1 MQFTVKTTAGLER
14 RIEVEIPRTRVAG
27 EVDRKLRDL
36 SRTAN
41 VKGFRK
47 GKVPLPVIKQQYG
60 SQVHGDTV
68 SELIRQT
75 YSEAVTKEKLRPAG
89 GPRFEP
95 IQIAPDA
102 DLKYAAVFEVLPEV
116 TINAV
121 AALEI
126 ERPVAEITEAD
137 VDAMLDS
144 MRRQRV
150 TYTPVDRAAASG
162 DRVVV
167 DFAGRLDGVA
177 FDGGTGTGMSVVI
190 GSKQAIADFETA
202 LVGMGKGQSR
212 TAPVRFPDDYGA
224 PHLAGKNAE
233 FDLTVQSVEEPVL
246 PPVDDAFAAQ
256 FGVAEGGVAALR
268 VEVRKSMEREAA
280 DATRNRLRTQVFDA
294 LNRDNQLELPL
305 SLVEEQIQQL
315 QVDFL
320 QRMGRQVQDAS
331 QLPPREPF
339 EEPARRR
346 VKLGLLIGELVR
358 RENLVVD
365 RERVFARLE
374 QLAAQYPNPDE
385 VRRAYLQNQEAMRQI
400 ETAVMEDLA
409 MEWVLGRARVTDRP
423 TGFAELTGFGK
434 QA

>member
-1 MQFTVKTTAGLER
+1 MQFTMTTTTGLER
-14 RIEVEIPRTRVAG
+14 RIEVEIPHARVAG
-27 EVDRKLRDL
+27 EVNRKLQDL

-68 SELIRQT
+68 SELIRQG

-89 GPRFEP
+89 GPRIEP

-102 DLKYAAVFEVLPEV
+102 DLKFAAIFEVLPEV
-116 TINAV
+116 TINPV

-126 ERPVAEITEAD
+126 ERPVVEIAEKD

-150 TYTPVDRAAASG
+150 SYAPVDRAAARG

-167 DFAGRLDGVA
+167 DFAGRVDGVA
-177 FDGGTGTGMSVVI
+177 FDGGTGSDMAVVL
-190 GSKQAIADFETA
+190 GSGQAIADFESA
-202 LVGMGKGQSR
+202 IEGMSKGQTK
-212 TAPVRFPDDYGA
+212 TAPVKFPDNYGA
-224 PHLAGKNAE
+224 AHLAGKNAE
-233 FDLTVQSVEEPVL
+233 FDLTAKSVEEPVL
-246 PPVDDAFAAQ
+246 PPVDDAFATA

-268 VEVRKSMEREAA
+268 SEVRKSMEREAA
-280 DATRNRLRTQVFDA
+280 EATRNRLRTQVFDA
-294 LNRDNQLELPL
+294 LNRDNPLELPV
-305 SLVEEQIQQL
+305 SLVDEQVQQL
-315 QVDFL
+315 QIEFL
-320 QRMGRQVQDAS
+320 QRMGREVRDAS
-331 QLPPREPF
+331 QLPPRDPF
-339 EEPARRR
+339 VEPARRR

-358 RENLVVD
+358 RESLTVD

-374 QLAAQYPNPDE
+374 QLASQYPNPDE
-385 VRRAYLQNQEAMRQI
+385 VRRAYLQNQDAMRQI